1 MYIGE
6 IEEVGIIEPVAM
18 PESQPAETDPDRE
31 GAVPRKVEEPLP
43 AR

>member
-6 IEEVGIIEPVAM
+6 IEEVGIIEPVEI
-18 PESQPAETDPDRE
+18 PESQPAEVEPDRE
-31 GAVPRKVEEPLP
+31 GAVSRKVEEPVP